1 MNRAV
6 LHQIC
11 HTRVKE
17 ANVLVKAGHFDGAYY
32 LTGYAVECALKACV
46 AKQVQRYDFPDK
58 KLANEAFTHDLE
70 KLVRVSGLY
79 QLLERD
85 MRTSPELELNW
96 AIVKDW
102 SETSRY
108 ELGTTE
114 AQARDMYSACTARKN
129 GILAWIKQR
138 W

>member
-1 MNRAV
+1 MNRST
-6 LHQIC
+6 LQRIC
-11 HTRVKE
+11 NTRVRE
-17 ANVLVKAGHFDGAYY
+17 ANTLLKAGHFAGAYY
-32 LTGYAVECALKACV
+32 LVGYAVECALKSCV
-46 AKQVQRYDFPDK
+46 ARQVERYDFPDK

-70 KLVRVSGLY
+70 KLVRVSGLF
-79 QLLERD
+79 QTLERD
-85 MRTSPELELNW
+85 MKGSPPLELNW

>member
-1 MNRAV
+1 MNRAA
-6 LHQIC
+6 LQAIC
-11 HTRVKE
+11 NTRVKE
-17 ANVLVKAGHFDGAYY
+17 ANALLKAGHFDGAYY
-32 LTGYAVECALKACV
+32 LIGYAIECALKACV
-46 AKQVQRYDFPDK
+46 AKQIQRYDFPDK

-79 QLLERD
+79 QILERD
-85 MRTSPELELNW
+85 MQASPVLELNW

-102 SETSRY
+102 TETSRY
-108 ELGTTE
+108 ELGTSE

-129 GILAWIKQR
+129 GILPWIKRR